1 MKEELYRFPL
11 RGENCFVIQNKALK
25 KMCSTIQ
32 LVGKSISFGLFALT
46 VIFFIKVNSVDS
58 FSISTKRNGR
68 VKYNSQLNDINSKK
82 IGVIIVDHG
91 SRVKEANDALLT
103 IVEKYKLFSGIS
115 IVEGAHME
123 MSEPSIASAFEQCV
137 KQGANRIICH
147 PYFLSKGRHVKED
160 IPTLLENAALQYK
173 DKNISY
179 ILTDPLGM
187 QDQILQLI
195 DASIS
200 PFIK

>member
-1 MKEELYRFPL
+1 
-11 RGENCFVIQNKALK
+11 
-25 KMCSTIQ
+25 MCTPIQ
-32 LVGKSISFGLFALT
+32 LVGKSISLGLFALT
-46 VIFFIKVNSVDS
+46 VIFFVKVNRINS
-58 FSISTKRNGR
+58 FFIP
-68 VKYNSQLNDINSKK
+68 VKGNYDAKYRGQLNSINPIR

-91 SRVKEANDALLT
+91 SRVKEANDALLA
-103 IVEKYKLFSGIS
+103 IVQRYKLHSRLS

-123 MSEPSIASAFEQCV
+123 MSEPSIASAFEECV

-160 IPTLLENAALQYK
+160 IPSLLENAALQYK

-179 ILTDPLGM
+179 ILTEPLGM

-195 DASIS
+195 DATVS
-200 PFIK
+200 PYLKDV

>member
-1 MKEELYRFPL
+1 MYT
-11 RGENCFVIQNKALK
+11 
-25 KMCSTIQ
+25 SIQ
-32 LVGKSISFGLFALT
+32 LVGKSMSLGLFALT
-46 VIFFIKVNSVDS
+46 VIFFVQVN
-58 FSISTKRNGR
+58 R
-68 VKYNSQLNDINSKK
+68 INSFLVPVMRTNYDAKYKSRLNCINTIK

-91 SRVKEANDALLT
+91 SRVKEANDALLKL
-103 IVEKYKLFSGIS
+103 VQKYKLHSRLS

-137 KQGANRIICH
+137 NQGANRIICH

-160 IPTLLENAALQYK
+160 IPSLLESAALQYK

-179 ILTDPLGM
+179 ILTEPLGM

-195 DASIS
+195 DDTVS
-200 PFIK
+200 PYLRDV